1 MSVRIAIIGGTG
13 VYDPNILENIRN
25 EKVATPYGEVGLKI
39 GDYQGKSVAF
49 LNRHGAGHS
58 VPPHLVNYRANIAA
72 LKELGVKSIFATAAV
87 GSLNKNMAPGHF
99 VFSDQFLDFTKVRQ
113 NTFFEGGKQGVVH
126 IDMTDPYCPE
136 LRKVLTAAAKE
147 LGLTYHQY
155 GTYVT
160 CEGPRFETPAEI
172 KMFKLLGGDLVGM
185 TSVPEVVLAR
195 EKEMCYA
202 NISMV
207 TNYAAGISPTKL
219 THQEVL
225 DVMAENAEN
234 LRKLAMQAI
243 SLIDAE
249 RGCLCQE
256 ALEKL
261 NKE

>member
-1 MSVRIAIIGGTG
+1 MTVRIAIIGGTG
-13 VYDPNILENIRN
+13 VYDPNILSNIHD
-25 EKVATPYGEVGLKI
+25 EKVETPYGVVGLKI

-72 LKELGVKSIFATAAV
+72 LKELGVKSILATAAV
-87 GSLNKNMAPGHF
+87 GSLNQSMAPGHF
-99 VFSDQFLDFTKVRQ
+99 VFAHQFLDFTKVRKH
-113 NTFFEGGKQGVVH
+113 TFFEGGEQGVVH
-126 IDMTDPYCPE
+126 IDMTEPYCPE
-136 LRKVLTAAAKE
+136 LRKILAAAAEEYKVQ
-147 LGLTYHQY
+147 YHTE

-160 CEGPRFETPAEI
+160 TEGPRFESSAEI
-172 KMFKLLGGDLVGM
+172 KMFKILGGDLVGM

-207 TNYAAGISPTKL
+207 TNFAAGISPTKL

-234 LRKLAMQAI
+234 LRKVAMRTI
-243 SLIDAE
+243 SLIDPE
-249 RGCLCQE
+249 RVCLCQD